1 MLRDVFATLD
11 DLNPSTL
18 VASQGLQN
26 FRINDNR
33 DLPYSLYG
41 PFPGFRDPYAA
52 AAHREHPSAVRGKER
67 PPVLVAQRRY
77 FEVEPRLFAVQGQDD
92 VVEADEEVN
101 VVLVSA
107 G

>member
-41 PFPGFRDPYAA
+41 PFPATPM
-52 AAHREHPSAVRGKER
+52 PR
-67 PPVLVAQRRY
+67 PPIANFPQQSAARSA
-77 FEVEPRLFAVQGQDD
+77 RLFWSRNAAISKSSPVCSRSK
-92 VVEADEEVN
+92 ARMM
-101 VVLVSA
+101 SSRRMRK
-107 G
+107 